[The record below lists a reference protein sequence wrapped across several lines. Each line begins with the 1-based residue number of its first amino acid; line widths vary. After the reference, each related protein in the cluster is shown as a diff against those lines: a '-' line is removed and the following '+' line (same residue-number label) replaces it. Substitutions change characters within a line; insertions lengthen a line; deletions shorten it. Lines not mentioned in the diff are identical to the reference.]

1 MRAILIMFLGF
12 LLFGCTASASL
23 NNINGRYFW
32 GGDPSCR
39 GYKIIN
45 EYLIQCLNTNGQLGE
60 YRRALNSQELSMYQH
75 QNQMNQMQMQQNKM
89 NMQMQQMQTQNNINQ
104 MYRNSGLYRY

>member
-1 MRAILIMFLGF
+1 MKKIILMFLGIT
-12 LLFGCTASASL
+12 LIGCTSSSEL
-23 NNINGRYFW
+23 HNINGRYFW

-45 EYLIQCLNTNGQLGE
+45 ESLIQCLNANGQLGE

-75 QNQMNQMQMQQNKM
+75 QNQMNQMQMQQNQM
-89 NMQMQQMQTQNNINQ
+89 IMQQNQMQTQNHINQ